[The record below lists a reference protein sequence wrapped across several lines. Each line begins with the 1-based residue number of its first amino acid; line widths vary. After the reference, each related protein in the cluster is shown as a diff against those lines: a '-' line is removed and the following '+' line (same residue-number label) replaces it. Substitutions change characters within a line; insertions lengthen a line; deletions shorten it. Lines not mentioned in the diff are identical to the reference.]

1 MTRGIDESAA
11 RSGLSQQEKKQLLEV
26 ARKNV
31 ESYAEGSMGNV
42 DMEEPVSEKL
52 SEPRGAFV
60 SLYKKGM
67 LRGCIGATTS
77 NQELIKTVGEMA
89 VAAAS
94 QDPRFRPVQAEELPY
109 IDIEISALTPF
120 KEIHNP
126 QEIVVGSHGIMIE
139 KGPYSGLLLPQVAT
153 VRNWD
158 NITFLRETCRKAGLS
173 PDAWKEE
180 DARIYVFSAEV
191 FS

>member
-1 MTRGIDESAA
+1 MTTGIDEYRAL
-11 RSGLSQQEKKQLLEV
+11 SGLSQQEKKQLLKV
-26 ARKNV
+26 ARKGV
-31 ESYAEGSMGNV
+31 ESVAEGSMGNV

-60 SLYKKGM
+60 SIYKKGM
-67 LRGCIGATTS
+67 LRGCIGAIIS
-77 NQELIKTVGEMA
+77 NKELIRTVGEMA

-120 KEIHNP
+120 KEVHDP
-126 QEIVVGSHGIMIE
+126 GEIVVGTHGIMIE
-139 KGPYSGLLLPQVAT
+139 KGPSSGLLLPQVAT
-153 VRNWD
+153 GRNWD
-158 NITFLRETCRKAGLS
+158 NITFLRETCRKAGLA
-173 PDAWKEE
+173 PDSWKDE
-180 DARIYVFSAEV
+180 DARIYIFSAEV